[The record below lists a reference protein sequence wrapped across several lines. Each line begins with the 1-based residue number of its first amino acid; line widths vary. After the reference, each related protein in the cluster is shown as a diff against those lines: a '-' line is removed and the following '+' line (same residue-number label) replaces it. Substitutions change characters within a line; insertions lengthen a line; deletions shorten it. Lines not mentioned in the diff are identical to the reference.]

1 MRRPAVAGSFYPA
14 SKEALTQ
21 ELSRLLGERPR
32 VGPGLLGPVGLIVPH
47 AGYIYS
53 GPVAAVGYRALA
65 ELGRP
70 EAAVILGTNH
80 TGLGGP
86 ITVPNTPEPWEIPLG
101 EMPVEDGLWRDLAA
115 LPGVVRDDLP
125 FLREH
130 SIEVQLPFLYFI
142 YGPLPFVPAVVST
155 SRREVIRPFGE
166 GLADLLRGK
175 SVAIIASTDF
185 THYEPHLVAKRKDE
199 VALEHIRKLDLEGFL
214 RVVRDLDISICGVGA
229 VGILITVA
237 AELGLQEVEVLG
249 YATSGETSGFFEEVV
264 GYAAVLFREG
274 KG

>member
-32 VGPGLLGPVGLIVPH
+32 VGPGLPGPVGLIVPH

-155 SRREVIRPFGE
+155 TRQEVIRPFGE

-175 SVAIIASTDF
+175 SIAIIASTDF

-214 RVVRDLDISICGVGA
+214 RVVRDMDISICGVGA
-229 VGILITVA
+229 VGILIAVA

>member
-1 MRRPAVAGSFYPA
+1 M
-14 SKEALTQ
+14 TQ
-21 ELSRLLGERPR
+21 ELSRLLGEGLE
-32 VGPGLLGPVGLIVPH
+32 VGPGLPGPVGLIVPH
-47 AGYIYS
+47 AGYVYS

-65 ELGRP
+65 GLGRP
-70 EAAVILGTNH
+70 EAVVILGTNH

-101 EMPVEDGLWRDLAA
+101 EMPMEDSLWRDLSA

-125 FLREH
+125 FLQEH
-130 SIEVQLPFLYFI
+130 SIEVQLPFLHFI

-155 SRREVIRPFGE
+155 VRLEEISSFGRS
-166 GLADLLRGK
+166 LAGILRGGP
-175 SVAIIASTDF
+175 IALIVSSDF
-185 THYEPHLVAKRKDE
+185 SHYEPHLVAKRKDE
-199 VALEHIRKLDLEGFL
+199 VALEHIQKLDLEGFL
-214 RVVRDLDISICGVGA
+214 RVVRDLDMSICGVGA
-229 VGILITVA
+229 IGILIAVA

>member
-86 ITVPNTPEPWEIPLG
+86 ITVPNTSEPWEIPLG

-155 SRREVIRPFGE
+155 TRREVIRPFGE